1 MCIRD
6 RDYEEYEIMSEN
18 ELLIE
23 REKLLG
29 RLVEINWYFMAIK
42 KMTTIT
48 KRKKFLTILEKQ
60 IAQEANASN
69 VIFVEEDGDVYICM
83 IFRAKSIV
91 KKVVID
97 VLDQNRKKP
106 IQPNLQAGNVYIY
119 GASGTIFQPN
129 VKNGH
134 PDIIDS
140 EKYGDF
146 DA

>member
-1 MCIRD
+1 
-6 RDYEEYEIMSEN
+6 MSEN

-23 REKLLG
+23 SEELFG

-42 KMTTIT
+42 KITTIA
-48 KRKKFLTILEKQ
+48 KRKKFLAILEKQ
-60 IAQEANASN
+60 ITQEANGSN
-69 VIFVEEDGDVYICM
+69 VIFIEENGDVYICM

-97 VLDQNRKKP
+97 VLDENRKP
-106 IQPNLQAGNVYIY
+106 VQPNLQAGNVYIY

-140 EKYGDF
+140 EKSGDF

>member
-1 MCIRD
+1 
-6 RDYEEYEIMSEN
+6 MSEN

-29 RLVEINWYFMAIK
+29 QLVEINWYFMAK
-42 KMTTIT
+42 KYLTTIA
-48 KRKKFLTILEKQ
+48 KRKKFLMILEKQ
-60 IAQEANASN
+60 ITQEANASN
-69 VIFVEEDGDVYICM
+69 VIFVEEAGDVYICM

-97 VLDQNRKKP
+97 VLDENRKP

-134 PDIIDS
+134 SDIIDS

-146 DA
+146 DS

>member
-1 MCIRD
+1 MPK
-6 RDYEEYEIMSEN
+6 E
-18 ELLIE
+18 
-23 REKLLG
+23 
-29 RLVEINWYFMAIK
+29 
-42 KMTTIT
+42 
-48 KRKKFLTILEKQ
+48 KKFVAILEKH
-60 IAQEANASN
+60 ITQEANGSN
-69 VIFVEEDGDVYICM
+69 VIFIEEDGDVYICM
-83 IFRAKSIV
+83 IFRTKSIV

-97 VLDQNRKKP
+97 VLDQNRRKP

-119 GASGTIFQPN
+119 GASGTIFQPT

>member
-1 MCIRD
+1 
-6 RDYEEYEIMSEN
+6 MSEN

-29 RLVEINWYFMAIK
+29 QLVEINWYFMAK
-42 KMTTIT
+42 KYLATIA
-48 KRKKFLTILEKQ
+48 KRKNFLTILEKQ
-60 IAQEANASN
+60 ITEEANASN

-91 KKVVID
+91 KKVIID
-97 VLDQNRKKP
+97 VLDENRKP

-119 GASGTIFQPN
+119 GASGTIFEPN

-140 EKYGDF
+140 EKSGDF

>member
-1 MCIRD
+1 
-6 RDYEEYEIMSEN
+6 MSEN

-42 KMTTIT
+42 KITTIA
-48 KRKKFLTILEKQ
+48 KRKKFVAILEKQ
-60 IAQEANASN
+60 ITQEANASN
-69 VIFVEEDGDVYICM
+69 LIFVEEDGDVYICM
-83 IFRAKSIV
+83 IFRANSIL
-91 KKVVID
+91 KKAVID
-97 VLDQNRKKP
+97 ILDKNRKP
-106 IQPNLQAGNVYIY
+106 IQPNLQAGNIYIY

-129 VKNGH
+129 VKNSH
-134 PDIIDS
+134 PDIINS

>member
-1 MCIRD
+1 
-6 RDYEEYEIMSEN
+6 MSEN

-29 RLVEINWYFMAIK
+29 RLVEINWYFMAK
-42 KMTTIT
+42 KYLTTIA
-48 KRKKFLTILEKQ
+48 KRKQFLTILEKQ
-60 IAQEANASN
+60 ITQEANASN
-69 VIFVEEDGDVYICM
+69 VIFLEEDGDVYICM

-97 VLDQNRKKP
+97 VLDENRKP

-129 VKNGH
+129 VKNSH
-134 PDIIDS
+134 PDIINID
-140 EKYGDF
+140 KYGDF

>member
-1 MCIRD
+1 
-6 RDYEEYEIMSEN
+6 MSEN

-29 RLVEINWYFMAIK
+29 RLVEINWYFMAK
-42 KMTTIT
+42 KYLTTIA

-60 IAQEANASN
+60 ITQEANASN

-97 VLDQNRKKP
+97 VLDENRKP

-134 PDIIDS
+134 TDIIDT

-146 DA
+146 DS

>member
-1 MCIRD
+1 
-6 RDYEEYEIMSEN
+6 MSEN

-29 RLVEINWYFMAIK
+29 RLVEINWYFMAK
-42 KMTTIT
+42 KYLTTIA
-48 KRKKFLTILEKQ
+48 KRKQFLTILEKK
-60 IAQEANASN
+60 ITKETNASN
-69 VIFVEEDGDVYICM
+69 VIFVEENGDVYICM
-83 IFRAKSIV
+83 IFRDKSIV

-97 VLDQNRKKP
+97 VLDENRKP

-140 EKYGDF
+140 EKYGNF

>member
-1 MCIRD
+1 
-6 RDYEEYEIMSEN
+6 MSQN

-29 RLVEINWYFMAIK
+29 RLVEINWYFMAK
-42 KMTTIT
+42 KYLTTIA

-60 IAQEANASN
+60 ITQEANASN

-83 IFRAKSIV
+83 IFRAEGIV

-97 VLDQNRKKP
+97 ALDQNRRKS
-106 IQPNLQAGNVYIY
+106 IEPNLQAGNVYIY
-119 GASGTIFQPN
+119 GASGTIFQPD

-134 PDIIDS
+134 SDIIDS
-140 EKYGDF
+140 EKSGDF

>member
-1 MCIRD
+1 
-6 RDYEEYEIMSEN
+6 MSEN

-29 RLVEINWYFMAIK
+29 RLVEINWYFMAK
-42 KMTTIT
+42 KYLTTIA

-60 IAQEANASN
+60 ITQEANASN

-83 IFRAKSIV
+83 IFRANSIV
-91 KKVVID
+91 KKAVID
-97 VLDQNRKKP
+97 VLDKNRKP

-119 GASGTIFQPN
+119 GASGTIFQPK

-134 PDIIDS
+134 LDIIDS

>member
-1 MCIRD
+1 
-6 RDYEEYEIMSEN
+6 MSEN

-23 REKLLG
+23 SDKLLG

-42 KMTTIT
+42 KITTIA
-48 KRKKFLTILEKQ
+48 KRKQFLTILEKQ
-60 IAQEANASN
+60 ITQEANASN

-91 KKVVID
+91 KKVAID
-97 VLDQNRKKP
+97 VLDQNRRKP

-140 EKYGDF
+140 EKSGDF
-146 DA
+146 DS

>member
-1 MCIRD
+1 
-6 RDYEEYEIMSEN
+6 MSEN

-29 RLVEINWYFMAIK
+29 RLVEINWYFMAK
-42 KMTTIT
+42 KYLTTIA
-48 KRKKFLTILEKQ
+48 KRKKFLTILEQQ

-97 VLDQNRKKP
+97 VLDENRKP
-106 IQPNLQAGNVYIY
+106 IQPNLLAGYVYIY
-119 GASGTIFQPN
+119 GASGTIFQPK

-134 PDIIDS
+134 LDIIDS

>member
-1 MCIRD
+1 
-6 RDYEEYEIMSEN
+6 MSEN

-29 RLVEINWYFMAIK
+29 RLVEINWYFMAK
-42 KMTTIT
+42 KYLTTIA

-60 IAQEANASN
+60 ITQEASASN

-97 VLDQNRKKP
+97 VLDENRKP
-106 IQPNLQAGNVYIY
+106 VQPNLQAGNIYIY
-119 GASGTIFQPN
+119 GASGTIFQPK

-134 PDIIDS
+134 IDIIDS

>member
-1 MCIRD
+1 
-6 RDYEEYEIMSEN
+6 MSEN

-29 RLVEINWYFMAIK
+29 RLVEINWYFMAK
-42 KMTTIT
+42 KYLTTIA

-60 IAQEANASN
+60 MTQEANASN

-97 VLDQNRKKP
+97 VLDKTRKP

-129 VKNGH
+129 IKNSH
-134 PDIIDS
+134 PDIINI

>member
-1 MCIRD
+1 
-6 RDYEEYEIMSEN
+6 MSEN

-29 RLVEINWYFMAIK
+29 RLVEINWYFMAK
-42 KMTTIT
+42 KYLTTIA

-60 IAQEANASN
+60 ITQEANASN

-97 VLDQNRKKP
+97 VLDENRKP
-106 IQPNLQAGNVYIY
+106 IQPNLQAGNIYIY
-119 GASGTIFQPN
+119 GASGTIFQPK

-134 PDIIDS
+134 LDIIDS

>member
-1 MCIRD
+1 
-6 RDYEEYEIMSEN
+6 MSEN

-29 RLVEINWYFMAIK
+29 RLVEINWYFMAK
-42 KMTTIT
+42 KYLTTIA
-48 KRKKFLTILEKQ
+48 KRKQFLTILEKQ
-60 IAQEANASN
+60 ITQDANASN
-69 VIFVEEDGDVYICM
+69 VIFVEEDGYVYIC
-83 IFRAKSIV
+83 SIV
-91 KKVVID
+91 KKAVID
-97 VLDQNRKKP
+97 VLDKNRKP

-119 GASGTIFQPN
+119 GASGTIFQPK

>member
-1 MCIRD
+1 
-6 RDYEEYEIMSEN
+6 MSEN

-29 RLVEINWYFMAIK
+29 RLVEINWYFMAK
-42 KMTTIT
+42 KYLTTIA

-60 IAQEANASN
+60 ITQEASASN

-83 IFRAKSIV
+83 IFRANSIV
-91 KKVVID
+91 KKAVID
-97 VLDQNRKKP
+97 VLDKNRKP

-134 PDIIDS
+134 LDIIDS
-140 EKYGDF
+140 EKHGDF
-146 DA
+146 DS

>member
-1 MCIRD
+1 
-6 RDYEEYEIMSEN
+6 MSEN

-42 KMTTIT
+42 KITTT
-48 KRKKFLTILEKQ
+48 AKRKKFLAILEKQ
-60 IAQEANASN
+60 ITQEASASN

-97 VLDQNRKKP
+97 VLDENRKP
-106 IQPNLQAGNVYIY
+106 VQPNLQAGNVYIY
-119 GASGTIFQPN
+119 GASGTIFQPK

-134 PDIIDS
+134 LDIIDS

>member
-1 MCIRD
+1 
-6 RDYEEYEIMSEN
+6 MSEN

-29 RLVEINWYFMAIK
+29 QLVEINWYFMAK
-42 KMTTIT
+42 KYLATIA
-48 KRKKFLTILEKQ
+48 KRKNFLTILEKQ
-60 IAQEANASN
+60 ITEEANASN

-91 KKVVID
+91 KKVIID
-97 VLDQNRKKP
+97 VLDENRKP

-129 VKNGH
+129 VKNSH
-134 PDIIDS
+134 PDIINI

>member
-1 MCIRD
+1 MP
-6 RDYEEYEIMSEN
+6 EN

-29 RLVEINWYFMAIK
+29 RLVEINWYFMAK
-42 KMTTIT
+42 KYLTTIA
-48 KRKKFLTILEKQ
+48 KRKKFLMILEKQ
-60 IAQEANASN
+60 ITQEANASN
-69 VIFVEEDGDVYICM
+69 VIFVEEAGDVYICM

-91 KKVVID
+91 KKVIID
-97 VLDQNRKKP
+97 VLDENRKP

-134 PDIIDS
+134 SDITYS
-140 EKYGDF
+140 EKPLDF
-146 DA
+146 DS

>member
-1 MCIRD
+1 
-6 RDYEEYEIMSEN
+6 MSEN

-29 RLVEINWYFMAIK
+29 RLVEIKWYFMAIK
-42 KMTTIT
+42 KITTIA
-48 KRKKFLTILEKQ
+48 KRKKFLEILEKEIMQ
-60 IAQEANASN
+60 AEGGSN
-69 VIFVEEDGDVYICM
+69 IIFLEEDGDIYICM

-97 VLDQNRKKP
+97 VLDENRKP
-106 IQPNLQAGNVYIY
+106 VQPNLQAGNVYIY
-119 GASGTIFQPN
+119 GASGTIFQPK

-146 DA
+146 DS

>member
-1 MCIRD
+1 
-6 RDYEEYEIMSEN
+6 MSEN

-29 RLVEINWYFMAIK
+29 RLVEINWYFMAK
-42 KMTTIT
+42 KYLTTIA
-48 KRKKFLTILEKQ
+48 KRKQFLTILEKQ
-60 IAQEANASN
+60 ITQEANASN

-83 IFRAKSIV
+83 IFRAQSIV

-97 VLDQNRKKP
+97 VLDENRKT

-119 GASGTIFQPN
+119 GASGTIFQPS

-140 EKYGDF
+140 EKSGDF

>member
-1 MCIRD
+1 
-6 RDYEEYEIMSEN
+6 MSEN

-29 RLVEINWYFMAIK
+29 RLVEINWYFMAK
-42 KMTTIT
+42 KYLTTIA

-60 IAQEANASN
+60 ITQEANASN

-97 VLDQNRKKP
+97 VLDKTRKP

-140 EKYGDF
+140 EKSGDF

>member
-1 MCIRD
+1 
-6 RDYEEYEIMSEN
+6 MSEN

-29 RLVEINWYFMAIK
+29 RLVEINWYFMAK
-42 KMTTIT
+42 KYLTTIA

-60 IAQEANASN
+60 ITQEASASN

-97 VLDQNRKKP
+97 VLDENRKP

-129 VKNGH
+129 VKNSH
-134 PDIIDS
+134 PDIINS
-140 EKYGDF
+140 EKYGDL

>member
-1 MCIRD
+1 
-6 RDYEEYEIMSEN
+6 MSEN

-29 RLVEINWYFMAIK
+29 RLVEINWYFMAK
-42 KMTTIT
+42 KYLTTIA

-60 IAQEANASN
+60 ITQEASASN

-83 IFRAKSIV
+83 IFRANSIV
-91 KKVVID
+91 KKAVID
-97 VLDQNRKKP
+97 VLDKNRKP

-129 VKNGH
+129 VKNSH
-134 PDIIDS
+134 PDIINS

>member
-1 MCIRD
+1 
-6 RDYEEYEIMSEN
+6 MSEN

-23 REKLLG
+23 SEELFG

-42 KMTTIT
+42 KITTIS
-48 KRKKFLTILEKQ
+48 KRKKFLAILEKQ
-60 IAQEANASN
+60 ITQEANGSN
-69 VIFVEEDGDVYICM
+69 VMFIEKNGDVYICM
-83 IFRAKSIV
+83 IFRAESII
-91 KKVVID
+91 KKVAID
-97 VLDQNRKKP
+97 VLDQNRRKP

>member
-1 MCIRD
+1 
-6 RDYEEYEIMSEN
+6 MSEN

-29 RLVEINWYFMAIK
+29 RLVEINWYFMAK
-42 KMTTIT
+42 KYLTTIA

-60 IAQEANASN
+60 ITQEANASN

-97 VLDQNRKKP
+97 LLDKNRKP

-134 PDIIDS
+134 PDSIDS

>member
-1 MCIRD
+1 MP
-6 RDYEEYEIMSEN
+6 EN

-29 RLVEINWYFMAIK
+29 RLVEINWYFMAK
-42 KMTTIT
+42 KYLTTIA
-48 KRKKFLTILEKQ
+48 KRKKFLMILEKQ
-60 IAQEANASN
+60 ITQEANASN
-69 VIFVEEDGDVYICM
+69 VIFVEEAGDVYICM

-91 KKVVID
+91 KKVIID
-97 VLDQNRKKP
+97 VLDENRKP

-140 EKYGDF
+140 DKYGDF
-146 DA
+146 DS

>member
-1 MCIRD
+1 
-6 RDYEEYEIMSEN
+6 MSEK

-23 REKLLG
+23 SEELLG
-29 RLVEINWYFMAIK
+29 RLVEINWYFMAK
-42 KMTTIT
+42 KYLTTIA
-48 KRKKFLTILEKQ
+48 KRKQFLTILEKQ
-60 IAQEANASN
+60 ITQETNASN
-69 VIFVEEDGDVYICM
+69 VIFLEEDGDVYICM

-97 VLDQNRKKP
+97 VLDENRKP

-134 PDIIDS
+134 PDIIGS
-140 EKYGDF
+140 EIIGDF
-146 DA
+146 DS